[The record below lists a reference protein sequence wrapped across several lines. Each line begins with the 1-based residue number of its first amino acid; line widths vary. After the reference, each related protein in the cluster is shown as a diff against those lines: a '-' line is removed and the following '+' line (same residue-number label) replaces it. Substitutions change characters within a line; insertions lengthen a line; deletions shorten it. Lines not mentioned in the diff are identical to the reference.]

1 MIPTLLQLRTAVRQ
15 MTGTVNSQVVTDP
28 EVNQRIEEST
38 CALYDEVI
46 GIYEHYFV
54 TPSPFTITSGNTAAL
69 PADFYKDNGL
79 DFNPGP
85 NALTVH
91 RLGAFLDRN
100 RRDAR
105 GYGITGQTLA
115 VYPAQSAAGSYQL
128 YYTPLCTAFAPGF
141 VDATPIPTA
150 LAPWYEYVQLRATL
164 AVFNKRQMDPG
175 QYANAFAVEQS
186 RVRKMV
192 ANRTEEPGQVPLTR
206 GTRGVYGGSFWNDD
220 YPT

>member
-1 MIPTLLQLRTAVRQ
+1 MTA
-15 MTGTVNSQVVTDP
+15 TTNSLVVTDA
-28 EVNQRIEEST
+28 EVNQRIEEAT

-54 TPSPFTITSGNTAAL
+54 TAFPFTISTGNTAAL
-69 PADFYKDNGL
+69 PADFYKDNGV
-79 DFNPGP
+79 DFSPGT

-100 RRDAR
+100 RRDVR

-115 VYPAQSAAGSYQL
+115 IYPAQSAAGSYQL

-150 LAPWYEYVQLRATL
+150 LAPWYEYVQLRAAL
-164 AVFNKRQMDPG
+164 AVFAKRQMPSG
-175 QYANAFAVEQS
+175 EFAGAYANEQA

-206 GTRGVYGGSFWNDD
+206 GARGSFGGSWWNDD
-220 YPT
+220 YPS